1 MTIYLNG
8 QFMPLEEARIPVL
21 DRGFIFGDG
30 VYEVIPVYS
39 RRPFRIASHLKRLQH
54 SLDGIRLQN
63 PHSDAE
69 WTRLIN
75 ELIAHNAVEDQY
87 LYLHITRGVAKR
99 DHAFPNPPVTSTVF
113 MMSNPLLTPPAAL
126 LQSGV
131 GAVSAPDNRWL
142 RCDIKAIALLP
153 NVLLRQMAVDA
164 GAAETILIRDN
175 DFMTEGAASN
185 IFVVKNGTLLAPPKD
200 HLMLPGITYDIVLE
214 IAAANGIPY
223 QVRKIAAAEVFSA
236 DELLLTSSTKEV
248 LAITTL
254 DGKPVGNGKPGAMFT
269 KLHKL
274 YQDYKRDV
282 MRKTPSPPTGPLAS
296 SPPEGEGSEFPL
308 PRGEG

>member
-8 QFMPLEEARIPVL
+8 HYMPIEEAKISVL

-39 RRPFRIASHLKRLQH
+39 RKPFRLESHLQRLQH
-54 SLDGIRLQN
+54 SLDGIKLAN

-69 WTRLIN
+69 WTAIII
-75 ELIAHNAVEDQY
+75 ELIKRNAAHDQY

-99 DHAFPNPPVTSTVF
+99 DHAFPSPPVKPTVF

-126 LQSGV
+126 LASGV
-131 GAVSAPDNRWL
+131 GAVSAEDNRWL

-164 GAAETILIRDN
+164 GCAETILIREN
-175 DFMTEGAASN
+175 EFMTEGAASN
-185 IFVVKNGTLLAPPKD
+185 IFVVKNGKLLAPPKD
-200 HLMLPGITYDIVLE
+200 NLMLPGITYDVVLE
-214 IAAANGIPY
+214 IAAANHIPHE
-223 QVRKIAAAEVFSA
+223 VRRIAAAEVFDA

-254 DGKPVGNGKPGAMFT
+254 DGKPVGTGRPGAMFAR
-269 KLHKL
+269 LHKL
-274 YQDYKRDV
+274 YQDFKRDV
-282 MRKTPSPPTGPLAS
+282 MRAT
-296 SPPEGEGSEFPL
+296 
-308 PRGEG
+308 

>member
-8 QFMPLEEARIPVL
+8 QYMPIEEAKISVL

-39 RRPFRIASHLKRLQH
+39 RKAFRLADHLRRLQH
-54 SLDGIRLQN
+54 SLDGIKLAN
-63 PHSDAE
+63 PHSNGE
-69 WTRLIN
+69 WTKLIN
-75 ELIAHNAVEDQY
+75 ELVACNAAEDQY

-99 DHAFPNPPVTSTVF
+99 DHAFPNPPVKPTVF
-113 MMSNPLLTPPAAL
+113 MLSNPLLVPSATL

-131 GAVSAPDNRWL
+131 ACITAPDNRWL

-153 NVLLRQMAVDA
+153 NVLLRQMAIDA
-164 GAAETILIRDN
+164 GAMETILFRPGLTTEDA
-175 DFMTEGAASN
+175 FMTEGAASN
-185 IFVVKNGTLLAPPKD
+185 IFVVKNGKLFAPPKD
-200 HLMLPGITYDIVLE
+200 NLMLPGITYDVILE

-223 QVRKIAAAEVFSA
+223 EVRKIGVAEVFAA

-248 LAITTL
+248 LPITQL
-254 DGKPVGNGKPGAMFT
+254 DGKPVGTGKPGVMFA

-274 YQDYKRDV
+274 YQDFKRDV
-282 MRKTPSPPTGPLAS
+282 MRG
-296 SPPEGEGSEFPL
+296 
-308 PRGEG
+308 